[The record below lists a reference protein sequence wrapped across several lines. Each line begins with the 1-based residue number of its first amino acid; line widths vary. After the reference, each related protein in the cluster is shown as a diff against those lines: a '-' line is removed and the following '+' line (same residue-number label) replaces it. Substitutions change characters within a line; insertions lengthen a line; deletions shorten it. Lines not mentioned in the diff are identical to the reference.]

1 MALGK
6 RKHEQQS
13 TWIATTEL
21 PKSPGHPFYKKLNQ
35 LLAEAGFDAWLESLC
50 APYYATKMGRE
61 SIPPGVYFRMILVG
75 YFEGISS
82 QRGIAWRCHDSRS
95 LAEFLGVPVHEET
108 PDHSSLSRIHGR
120 LPLEVH
126 EAMFQFVLNLAA
138 EKSLLRGKT
147 VAVDSTLLEADAAMK
162 SIVRRDTGEDWKT
175 YSVGFMAEAGD
186 GRTGPTLYL
195 RRFDKKRKG
204 KKVSNDDWQSPN
216 DPESRITKMKDGTTH
231 PAYKAEHV
239 VDLDTD
245 LVLSAA
251 IYEGTRADTDTLAES
266 VVQAQLNV
274 IAIDS
279 PANIQEVVADK
290 GYHAA
295 AQLEMVNETLG
306 IRTYIPEPK
315 RKTPWKWSDHSAA
328 ERRAIT
334 ANHRR
339 VGTERSKKLQK
350 RRSEL
355 TERTFAHVCET
366 GGARRCWLHG
376 MLKVSKRYL
385 LQVAARNLG
394 LIMRKLFGK
403 GTPRSLQAA
412 SDLAT
417 AMYLHMY
424 AAWTIIWASIRA
436 FAVTRLSPGVVS
448 VRQPVHAPAAWNRR
462 ISTAARLTRL
472 IAIGGGQS
480 PRRRTACVWSLTV
493 GLDEPK
499 RQRAQRKPSRV
510 GGRCHGQCRGAER
523 TAAN

>member
-1 MALGK
+1 MALGR
-6 RKHEQQS
+6 RKSEQQAA
-13 TWIATTEL
+13 WIATNEL
-21 PKSPGHPFYKKLNQ
+21 PKSPGHPFYKKLNA
-35 LLAEAGFDAWLESLC
+35 LLAEAGFDAWLEKLC

-61 SIPPGVYFRMILVG
+61 SIPPGVYFRMILIG

-95 LAEFLGVPVHEET
+95 LAEFLGVPVQEET

-126 EAMFQFVLNLAA
+126 EAMFVFVLKLAA
-138 EKSLLRGKT
+138 EKNLLTGKT

-175 YSVGFMAEAGD
+175 YLRGLAAEAGLEN
-186 GRTGPTLYL
+186 PTDDEL

-216 DPESRITKMKDGTTH
+216 DPKSRITRMKDGTTH

-245 LVLSAA
+245 LVLSAT
-251 IYEGTRADTDTLAES
+251 IYPANRADTQTLAES
-266 VVQAQLNV
+266 VTQAQLNV
-274 IAIDS
+274 IAAES
-279 PANIQEVVADK
+279 PANIQEAVADK

-295 AQLEMVNETLG
+295 EQLAEVSQTLG

-315 RKTPWKWSDHSAA
+315 RKTPWKWSDHTEQ

-334 ANHRR
+334 GNHRR
-339 VGTERSKKLQK
+339 VRSERSKNLQR

-376 MLKVSKRYL
+376 MLEVSKRYL

-394 LIMRKLFGK
+394 LIMRKLFGI
-403 GTPRSLQAA
+403 GTPRGLQGADGLIAPAYLASYVVWLARSLWITVVAIAAA
-412 SDLAT
+412 STTTARIRNKVFALA
-417 AMYLHMY
+417 
-424 AAWTIIWASIRA
+424 S
-436 FAVTRLSPGVVS
+436 
-448 VRQPVHAPAAWNRR
+448 
-462 ISTAARLTRL
+462 
-472 IAIGGGQS
+472 
-480 PRRRTACVWSLTV
+480 
-493 GLDEPK
+493 
-499 RQRAQRKPSRV
+499 
-510 GGRCHGQCRGAER
+510 
-523 TAAN
+523 